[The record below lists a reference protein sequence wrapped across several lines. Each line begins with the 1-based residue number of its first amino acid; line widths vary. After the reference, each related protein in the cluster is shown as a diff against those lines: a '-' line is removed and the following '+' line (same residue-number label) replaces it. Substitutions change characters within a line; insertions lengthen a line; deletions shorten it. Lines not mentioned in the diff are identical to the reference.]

1 MEDHSHKKNSSIK
14 SKQMLSF
21 LRSGNIRIN
30 KQPKIMNNEKE
41 IIPIVLSN
49 KRILKDLLEY
59 LKSEYFNL
67 PSHVFEVLGEV
78 IDDLE
83 SVKI

>member
-1 MEDHSHKKNSSIK
+1 
-14 SKQMLSF
+14 
-21 LRSGNIRIN
+21 
-30 KQPKIMNNEKE
+30 MNNEKE

-59 LKSEYFNL
+59 LKSEHFNL

-83 SVKI
+83 SVKKL